1 MNTFMN
7 FIERNK
13 LLLTFIMGW
22 SLGVAS
28 HVVDTAFATGTY
40 SSPKVVSSSATATS
54 SGNGGGWASSYSAS
68 GTKPTVSAGSY
79 GTGTATGTGWSAGF
93 PTVFIKSPVQTTNK

>member
-1 MNTFMN
+1 MNKITS

-13 LLLTFIMGW
+13 VVLTFVMGW

-28 HVVDTAFATGTY
+28 HVVDTAFAKGEY

-54 SGNGGGWASSYSAS
+54 SGNGGGWASSYSTS
-68 GTKPTVSAGSY
+68 GVKPTVNAGSY
-79 GTGTATGTGWSAGF
+79 GTGSATATGWSSGF
-93 PTVFIKSPVQTTNK
+93 PTVFIKTPTPSR

>member
-22 SLGVAS
+22 SFGVATHS
-28 HVVDTAFATGTY
+28 VDKAFAAPY
-40 SSPKVVSSSATATS
+40 SSAKVVSSSATATS